1 MWQRFLIR
9 RWLDARRKMAEKRY
23 YWLKLKNDFFA
34 TKEMKKLR
42 KIAGGD
48 TYTIIYLKL
57 QLLSLKDEGKLYY
70 DGIEESFAEELA
82 LTIDEDADNV
92 KATLFFLQKCG
103 LAEIGDSDLLLCN
116 VPECIGSETG
126 AAQRMRDQRNR
137 VTGERNKIEQSSNK
151 VQKRYTEIEKE
162 KREDIEQERE
172 IETDKEKERKED
184 IELEQEKELDS
195 SALKEKTNIPWE
207 KIKNIYNETCV
218 SLPKIKGITSDR
230 KKHISGRL
238 NQGFTID
245 DFVSAFKEAEGSSFC
260 RGLNDRHWMATFDF
274 IISERG
280 MTRLLE
286 GRYRDKDGVSHNA
299 SDPVRID
306 FQRYRD
312 ADGEFSVSFE
322 TLGNGRKK
330 MTMSYDSGLTKVL
343 EYDNDTRPTWLQ

>member
-1 MWQRFLIR
+1 MT
-9 RWLDARRKMAEKRY
+9 EKRY

-92 KATLFFLQKCG
+92 KATLLFLQKCG

-126 AAQRMRDQRNR
+126 AAQRMRDHRNR

-172 IETDKEKERKED
+172 IETDTDTD
-184 IELEQEKELDS
+184 IPS
-195 SALKEKTNIPWE
+195 STSVSDK
-207 KIKNIYNETCV
+207 V
-218 SLPKIKGITSDR
+218 SLQADRTPYVEVMKLYNSICTSFKRAKALSADR
-230 KKHISGRL
+230 RKHIKARFNDGYTL
-238 NQGFTID
+238 D
-245 DFVSAFKEAEGSSFC
+245 DFETLFKNAEASSWLKTW
-260 RGLNDRHWMATFDF
+260 RGCDLDWLITDKYMPRV
-274 IISERG
+274 
-280 MTRLLE
+280 LE
-286 GRYRDKDGVSHNA
+286 GKYRDRDDNDSVSHNA

>member
-1 MWQRFLIR
+1 
-9 RWLDARRKMAEKRY
+9 MAERKY

-70 DGIEESFAEELA
+70 DGIEESFADELA

-126 AAQRMRDQRNR
+126 AAQRMRDHRNR

-162 KREDIEQERE
+162 KEKDIDIE
-172 IETDKEKERKED
+172 TEKRRKPSPVAAVE
-184 IELEQEKELDS
+184 
-195 SALKEKTNIPWE
+195 A
-207 KIKNIYNETCV
+207 V
-218 SLPKIKGITSDR
+218 
-230 KKHISGRL
+230 IS
-238 NQGFTID
+238 
-245 DFVSAFKEAEGSSFC
+245 
-260 RGLNDRHWMATFDF
+260 
-274 IISERG
+274 
-280 MTRLLE
+280 
-286 GRYRDKDGVSHNA
+286 
-299 SDPVRID
+299 
-306 FQRYRD
+306 
-312 ADGEFSVSFE
+312 
-322 TLGNGRKK
+322 
-330 MTMSYDSGLTKVL
+330 DSGLTDEVKDAFRDFAESRRQMRAPLTEKAAKLLIGKLIKMTDSTEERIAIINQSVENGWKGFFEL
-343 EYDNDTRPTWLQ
+343 KRDRQDSQTKGEREQQKTVDMLKKFMEGDDEPSGIF